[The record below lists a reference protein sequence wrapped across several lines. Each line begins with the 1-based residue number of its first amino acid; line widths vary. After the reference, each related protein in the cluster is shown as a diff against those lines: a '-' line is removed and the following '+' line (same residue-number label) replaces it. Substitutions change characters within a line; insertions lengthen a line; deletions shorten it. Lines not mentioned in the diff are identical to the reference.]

1 MKKKLYL
8 FLSFL
13 FFTLI
18 PLSINAQTSQN
29 YDKNLPIE
37 ITADKLEVKQK
48 EELAI
53 FSGNVEA
60 RQGEMILNAQSLTV
74 YYANQNMNESSQTV
88 SKIDAKGEVFFSS
101 KNETAQSE
109 EGMYDVE
116 KGIIFLK
123 GNVILTQGEN
133 ILRGN
138 SLLMN
143 LTNGTNSM
151 SGMSNNSGE
160 NSSEGRVKGLFHP
173 KK

>member
-1 MKKKLYL
+1 MQKILYL
-8 FLSFL
+8 FLIFL
-13 FFTLI
+13 LLI
-18 PLSINAQTSQN
+18 FMSLNINAQTNQS

-37 ITADKLEVKQK
+37 ITADNLEVKQK

-53 FSGNVEA
+53 FSGNVQA
-60 RQGEMILNAQSLTV
+60 KQGEMILNAQKLTV
-74 YYANQNMNESSQTV
+74 YYANQNVTGSSQTV

-123 GNVILTQGEN
+123 GSVILTQGEN

-143 LTNGTNSM
+143 LSTGTNSM
-151 SGMSNNSGE
+151 SGIPNNSDE